1 MKVTYREIRISDE
14 VQAGMTVAATAVPA
28 SSCTEVCLADF
39 HGESAFTQ
47 NSVVKC
53 VWDYGSENE
62 EILWSTKGSSKETDI
77 FKEVGGPFGSKA
89 IAVVLENG
97 ENGTIVMSGLC
108 RYWEKE

>member
-1 MKVTYREIRISDE
+1 MTYREIRVSEE
-14 VQAGMTVAATAVPA
+14 VPAGMTVAATAVPA
-28 SSCTEVCLADF
+28 SSCTEVCLVEF

-53 VWDYGSENE
+53 AWDYGSVNE
-62 EILWSTKGSSKETDI
+62 EILWSTKGSAKETDI
-77 FKEVGGPFGSKA
+77 FMNLSGPFGSKA

-97 ENGTIVMSGLC
+97 ENGPIVMSGLC